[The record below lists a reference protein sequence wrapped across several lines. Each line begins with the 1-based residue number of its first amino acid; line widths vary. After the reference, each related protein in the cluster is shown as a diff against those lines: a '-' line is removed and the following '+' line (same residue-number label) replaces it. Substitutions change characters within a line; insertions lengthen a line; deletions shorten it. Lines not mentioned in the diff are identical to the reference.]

1 MKKVNIIIVSASLIF
16 GTMCFIWGV
25 LWMVMA
31 KDLKEQLIE
40 LEAEVVQLRWENE
53 QIDQMIC
60 IKGEE

>member
-1 MKKVNIIIVSASLIF
+1 MKKVNIIIVSVSLIF

-25 LWMVMA
+25 LWMIMA